1 VTIAHAVAAPEL
13 AAARAVADEAAI
25 VDVVVTDAIHVSD
38 LVVRYGDFRAVDGVS
53 FIVRPGEVFGLLGP
67 NGAGKT
73 TAIRALTGLL
83 KPVSGSARVC
93 GLEVARDT
101 MRVRQLIGY
110 VPQQLSVDSALT
122 GWENVWLFARL
133 FDVPRRERSERIED
147 ALGVVGLLD
156 VARRLAAT
164 YSGGMIR
171 RLELAQALVNRPRV
185 LILDEPTIG
194 LDPLARAGV
203 WERVEGLRHE
213 FGMSVLLTTHYMDE
227 ADALCHRLS
236 VMHRGTI
243 RAEGTPAELKAVVGD
258 GATLDDV
265 FRHFAQDQGGLT
277 SDTGHE
283 TFSSVRRTRRT
294 AGRVG

>member
-1 VTIAHAVAAPEL
+1 MPS
-13 AAARAVADEAAI
+13 
-25 VDVVVTDAIHVSD
+25 DAIEVSD
-38 LVVRYGDFRAVDGVS
+38 LVVRYGDFLAVDHVGFS
-53 FIVRPGEVFGLLGP
+53 VRAGEVFGLLGP

-73 TAIRALTGLL
+73 TVIRVLTGLL
-83 KPVSGSARVC
+83 RPASGGAHVY
-93 GLEVARDT
+93 GLDVARDT

-110 VPQQLSVDSALT
+110 VPQQLSIDAALS

-133 FDVPRRERSERIED
+133 FDVPHAERAQRIED

-156 VARRLAAT
+156 VARRLAGT

-194 LDPLARAGV
+194 LDPLARATV

-213 FGMSVLLTTHYMDE
+213 LGMAVLLTTHYMDE

-236 VMHRGTI
+236 VMHRGAI
-243 RAEGTPAELKAVVGD
+243 RAEGTPAALKAIVGER
-258 GATLDDV
+258 ATLDDV
-265 FRHFAQDQGGLT
+265 FRHFAQDAAGLEGET
-277 SDTGHE
+277 SHD

-294 AGRVG
+294 FGRVG